1 MRKWALI
8 FVGLL
13 IFSSSITHGAE
24 LPAQDAKVIEA
35 AGIPIFPGATFAI
48 GNLDTGYRFATA
60 KSPAEVRQWYQKKLS
75 DWSLLEE
82 YGSWI
87 LYKGQRGLGMSDV
100 MSKLQVMIQKNENLP
115 QWHSLKT
122 DMTTEIVIMIPKT
135 E

>member
-1 MRKWALI
+1 MRKWALL

-13 IFSSSITHGAE
+13 ILSNSIMFGTE

-48 GNLDTGYRFATA
+48 GNRDTAYRFATS
-60 KSPAEVRQWYQKKLS
+60 KPPAEVRQWYQKKLS
-75 DWSLLEE
+75 DWALLDK

-87 LYKGQRGLGMSDV
+87 LYKGQQGLGMSEV
-100 MSKLQVMIQKNENLP
+100 MSKLQIMIQENENLP
-115 QWHSLKT
+115 QWHSLKK
-122 DMTTEIVIMIPKT
+122 DMTTEITIMVPKT